1 MNNSIELTPIGL
13 FDTGIFDDG
22 GAEIPA
28 FDAAS
33 QQLFVTNGA
42 NGTIDVLNLIDPSNP
57 TLAFAI
63 DIEPFGGGINSVAVN
78 DGILAAAIESDPAT
92 DSGSVVFFDSEGN
105 LLNEVTVGSLPD
117 QLTFTPDGTKVL
129 VANEGEADEDDP
141 SINPPGSVSIID
153 LTHGV
158 DSASVTTA
166 DFTAFDG
173 QEEELRSQ
181 GVRIFPDVSVSEDVE
196 PEFITVS
203 GDSSTAFVALQEN
216 NTIAVVDIDQAR
228 VTELLPLGA
237 IDFSESVALDP
248 SDEDGGIN
256 IANQPVFGLFQPD
269 SIDSYHVAGETFIVT
284 ANEGDS
290 RDEVVDVIDIEL
302 DPDAFPNAEELQAP
316 EVLGNLEVSSIDGDL
331 DGDGDFDQLFA
342 YGSRSF
348 SIRDRHGN
356 IVFDSGDDFERI
368 TAELVPEIFNSNGTV
383 DSFDTR
389 SNDSGPEPEGIV
401 VGEVGEKTFA
411 FIGLER
417 TGGIMVYDVTVP
429 AESQFVQYINPID
442 SETGDAVNLAPEGL
456 AFIAAEDSPNGE
468 PLLAVANE
476 ISGTTS
482 IFAINE
488 IVADDE
494 EEEDT
499 EVFAGEDLPLEES
512 QEVEPVED
520 TAAEG
525 EFDAVLDGNSLSV
538 TGSFSDLTSALF
550 PVGGVDPVGNPEGP
564 IHVHVGDV
572 GENGPIIRNFDVTDN
587 GDGTGS
593 FAGVFELTDQEVAT
607 ATEDGLYVNL
617 HTENNQSGELR
628 GQIDLELSADAA
640 GESEDSGLEGGTNE
654 DGTFTLQL
662 LHASDQEAGLDAL
675 VDAPNF
681 SAVLDA
687 LRDEDL
693 DGDGEVGFANT
704 LTLSSGDA
712 YIPSPFFA
720 ASDEAFGDFGRG
732 DIIIQNELGFEA
744 IALGNHEFDL
754 GTGEIE
760 DLIEADEEDDY
771 PGTLF
776 PYLSSNLDFTPD
788 DNLAGFVVEDGQEA
802 GDIPNSL
809 AGNTIITVSGE
820 QIGVVGATT
829 PTLEAISSPGDVAI
843 FPMEFDSNN
852 PDDIAALAAE
862 IQASVDSLLAD
873 NPELNKVVLLAHFQL
888 ISIEEQL
895 SELLTDV
902 DIIVAGGSNTILA
915 DDTDILRAGD
925 EAAGAY
931 PILNTAADGNPIA
944 VVNTD
949 GNYRYVG
956 RLVVDFDE
964 NGVII
969 PESVDPEI
977 SGAYA
982 TDEAGV
988 AAVGGTPNSKVVE
1001 VTDAIGSVIADQGG
1015 NTFGDTDVFLNG
1027 QRIDIRSEE
1036 TNFGNLAADANLE
1049 FAQSI
1054 DPEVTISL
1062 RNGGGIRDSIGEV
1075 VTPAGSTSVEDVEFL
1090 PPQANEIAGTED
1102 GEISQ
1107 LDIANSLSFNNGISL
1122 VTVTAEELLALV
1134 ENGVSESEPGAE
1146 PGRFPQIAGF
1156 SFSFD
1161 ASLAPGDRVVSLATV
1176 DDEGNVTDVV
1186 VEDGEIVGDPSR
1198 TFRTVTLNFLADG
1211 GDDFPFPET
1220 ERVDLIAED
1229 AEPTGAATFAPD
1241 GSEQD
1246 VLAEFIAENFSE
1258 TPFDVEDTPVEED
1271 TRIQN
1276 LAFRE
1281 DTVLSSADETVEE
1294 PDVEVDIDVDEGVNT
1309 GEEFDP
1315 SAIEFIGEVSFETG
1329 FTFGDTEVGGLSG
1342 LTFDRINDVFY
1353 IISDD
1358 RSTVNDAR
1366 YYDVAIDL
1374 SDGSLDEGDIEFANV
1389 TTLFNAGGDPFASS
1403 SIDAEGIALNTDGQL
1418 FISSEGDADN
1428 LIDPLIGEFNLSGQI
1443 FNELPINDIFLPTA
1457 DQSSGIQ
1464 DNLALESLTITP
1476 DGASLYTATENAL
1489 FQDGETATLNAG
1501 SPVRIVQY
1509 DLETE
1514 TEVGQFLYET
1524 DPIPVAPD
1532 PADGFAD
1539 NGLVELLALD
1549 DEGKLLA
1556 LERSFAAGEGNNI
1569 RLYEID
1575 LSDAPDI
1582 SGVDSLSD
1590 TDVAAVEKDLLLD
1603 FGELGI
1609 ELDNSE
1615 GISFGEILPDGR
1627 QSLIVVSDNN
1637 FNDSQE
1643 TQFLAFALG
1652 EADPML
1658 ADDSA
1663 AFI

>member
-1 MNNSIELTPIGL
+1 MNNSVELTQIGL

-22 GAEIPA
+22 AAEIPA
-28 FDAAS
+28 FESAS
-33 QQLFVTNGA
+33 EQLFVTNGA
-42 NGTIDVLNLIDPSNP
+42 NDTIDVLDLSDPSNP

-63 DIEPFGGGINSVAVN
+63 DITPFGDGINSVAASN
-78 DGILAAAIESDPAT
+78 GIIAAAIESDPAT
-92 DSGSVVFFDSEGN
+92 DPGSVVFFDSEGN
-105 LLNEVTVGSLPD
+105 LVNQVTVGALPD

-141 SINPPGSVSIID
+141 SINPEGSVGIVDIAD
-153 LTHGV
+153 GI
-158 DSASVTTA
+158 DSASVTIA

-173 QEEELRSQ
+173 QEEELRSL
-181 GVRIFPDVSVSEDVE
+181 GIRIFPDVTVSEDVE

-216 NTIAVVDIDQAR
+216 NAIAVVDIAQAR
-228 VTELLPLGA
+228 VTDLLPLGA
-237 IDFSESVALDP
+237 IDFSETAALDP

-269 SIDSYHVAGETFIVT
+269 SIDSYEVDGETFIVS

-290 RDEVVDVIDIEL
+290 RDEVADVIEIEL
-302 DPDAFPNAEELQAP
+302 DPEAFADAEELQEP
-316 EVLGNLEVSSIDGDL
+316 EVLGNLEISTIDGDV

-348 SIRDRHGN
+348 SIRDSNGN

-368 TAELVPEIFNSNGTV
+368 TAELVPEIFNSNGDV
-383 DSFDTR
+383 ASFDER
-389 SNDSGPEPEGIV
+389 SNDSGPEPEGLV
-401 VGEVGEKTFA
+401 LGEIDDKTFA

-429 AESQFVQYINPID
+429 AESKFVQYVNPLD
-442 SETGDAVNLAPEGL
+442 AETGDALNIAPEGL
-456 AFIAAEDSPNGE
+456 AFISAEDSPNGE

-482 IFAINE
+482 IFE
-488 IVADDE
+488 IASIMA
-494 EEEDT
+494 EEDVGSDTDDGDIDSETDEGMESDMGVET
-499 EVFAGEDLPLEES
+499 E
-512 QEVEPVED
+512 
-520 TAAEG
+520 T
-525 EFDAVLDGNSLSV
+525 
-538 TGSFSDLTSALF
+538 
-550 PVGGVDPVGNPEGP
+550 DPE
-564 IHVHVGDV
+564 
-572 GENGPIIRNFDVTDN
+572 TD
-587 GDGTGS
+587 
-593 FAGVFELTDQEVAT
+593 
-607 ATEDGLYVNL
+607 
-617 HTENNQSGELR
+617 
-628 GQIDLELSADAA
+628 
-640 GESEDSGLEGGTNE
+640 

-662 LHASDQEAGLDAL
+662 LHASDQEGGLDAL

-693 DGDGEVGFANT
+693 DGDGEPGFANT

-720 ASDEAFGDFGRG
+720 ASDDAFGDFGRG

-744 IALGNHEFDL
+744 IAFGNHEFDL

-760 DLIEADEEDDY
+760 DLIEPDEEEDF
-771 PGTLF
+771 PGTQF
-776 PYLSSNLDFTPD
+776 PYLSSNLDFSGD

-802 GDIPNSL
+802 SEIPNSI
-809 AGNTIITVSGE
+809 AGNAIITVNGE

-829 PTLEAISSPGDVAI
+829 PTLDEISSPTDVTIAPI
-843 FPMEFDSNN
+843 EFDSNN

-862 IQASVDSLLAD
+862 IQESVDSLLAD
-873 NPELNKVVLLAHFQL
+873 NPELNKVVLLAHMQL

-902 DIIVAGGSNTILA
+902 DIIVAGGSNTIL
-915 DDTDILRAGD
+915 TDETDVLRAGD
-925 EAAGAY
+925 ESAGAY

-944 VVNTD
+944 IVNTD

-969 PESVDPEI
+969 PESIDPEI
-977 SGAYA
+977 SGAFA

-988 AAVGGTPNSKVVE
+988 AAVDGTPNPKVVE
-1001 VTDAIGSVIADQGG
+1001 VTDAISSVIAEQGG
-1015 NTFGDTDVFLNG
+1015 NTFGDTEVFLNG
-1027 QRIDIRSEE
+1027 QRVDIRSEE

-1054 DPEVTISL
+1054 DPEVTISI

-1075 VTPAGSTSVEDVEFL
+1075 VTPAGSTSIDDVEFL

-1107 LDIANSLSFNNGISL
+1107 LDIANSLSFNNGITL
-1122 VTVTAEELLALV
+1122 VTVTAEELLALI
-1134 ENGVSESEPGAE
+1134 ENGLSESEPGAE
-1146 PGRFPQIAGF
+1146 PGRFPQVAGI

-1161 ASLAPGDRVVSLATV
+1161 ASLPPGERVVSLATT
-1176 DDEGNVTDVV
+1176 DAEGNVTDVV
-1186 VEDGEIVGDPSR
+1186 VENGEVVGDPTR
-1198 TFRTVTLNFLADG
+1198 TFRTVTLDFLADG
-1211 GDDFPFPET
+1211 GDDFPFPDT

-1229 AEPTGAATFAPD
+1229 ADPTGVATFAPD

-1246 VLAEFIAENFSE
+1246 VLAEFITENFSE
-1258 TPFDVEDTPVEED
+1258 TPFDIEDTPVEED

-1281 DTVLSSADETVEE
+1281 DTVLVSAEETDEDTDVDGSAEEVNTVEE
-1294 PDVEVDIDVDEGVNT
+1294 TDTEASLEEGMDTVEEADA
-1309 GEEFDP
+1309 

-1358 RSTVNDAR
+1358 QSIVNDAR

-1374 SDGSLDEGDIEFANV
+1374 SDGALDEGDIEFVNV
-1389 TTLFNAGGDPFASS
+1389 TTLFNAAGDPFSTGS
-1403 SIDAEGIALNTDGQL
+1403 VDAEGIALNSEGQL
-1418 FISSEGDADN
+1418 FISTEGDSDN
-1428 LIDPLIGEFNLSGQI
+1428 LIDPLIGEFTLSGEV
-1443 FNELPINDIFLPTA
+1443 FNELPLNEILLPTV
-1457 DQSSGIQ
+1457 DQSSGVQ
-1464 DNLALESLTITP
+1464 DNLSLESLTITP
-1476 DGASLYTATENAL
+1476 DGKSLFTANENAL
-1489 FQDGETATLNAG
+1489 FQDGEIATLEAV
-1501 SPVRIVQY
+1501 SPVRIFQY

-1514 TEVGQFLYET
+1514 EEVGQFFYET

-1549 DEGKLLA
+1549 SEGKFLA
-1556 LERSFAAGEGNNI
+1556 LERSFAEGVGNNI
-1569 RLYEID
+1569 RIYEID
-1575 LSDAPDI
+1575 LADAPDI

-1590 TDVAAVEKDLLLD
+1590 TDITAVEKDLLLD
-1603 FGELGI
+1603 FDDLGI
-1609 ELDNSE
+1609 DLDNTE
-1615 GISFGEILPDGR
+1615 AISFGEILPDGR

-1637 FNDSQE
+1637 FSDSQE

-1652 EADPML
+1652 EPDPML
-1658 ADDSA
+1658 MDDSTT
-1663 AFI
+1663 II

>member
-22 GAEIPA
+22 AAEIPA

-42 NGTIDVLNLIDPSNP
+42 NDTIDVLDLIDPSNP

-63 DIEPFGGGINSVAVN
+63 DIAPFGGGINSVAVN

-117 QLTFTPDGTKVL
+117 QLTFTPDGTRIL

-158 DSASVTTA
+158 DNASVTTA

-181 GVRIFPDVSVSEDVE
+181 GVRIFPDVSVSADVE

-269 SIDSYHVAGETFIVT
+269 SIDSYHVDGETFIVT

-290 RDEVVDVIDIEL
+290 RDEVADVIDIEL

-316 EVLGNLEVSSIDGDL
+316 EVLGNLEISTIDGDL

-401 VGEVGEKTFA
+401 VGEVDGKTFA

-442 SETGDAVNLAPEGL
+442 SETGDAINLAPEGL

-482 IFAINE
+482 IFE
-488 IVADDE
+488 ISSVVADDTDI
-494 EEEDT
+494 DT
-499 EVFAGEDLPLEES
+499 EVEETDT
-512 QEVEPVED
+512 EPD
-520 TAAEG
+520 T
-525 EFDAVLDGNSLSV
+525 DAPG
-538 TGSFSDLTSALF
+538 
-550 PVGGVDPVGNPEGP
+550 
-564 IHVHVGDV
+564 
-572 GENGPIIRNFDVTDN
+572 
-587 GDGTGS
+587 
-593 FAGVFELTDQEVAT
+593 
-607 ATEDGLYVNL
+607 
-617 HTENNQSGELR
+617 
-628 GQIDLELSADAA
+628 
-640 GESEDSGLEGGTNE
+640 

-693 DGDGEVGFANT
+693 DGDGEAGFANT

-771 PGTLF
+771 PGTQF
-776 PYLSSNLDFTPD
+776 PYLSSNLDFTTD

-802 GDIPNSL
+802 GEIPNSL

-915 DDTDILRAGD
+915 DDTDVLRAGD
-925 EAAGAY
+925 ESAGAY

-969 PESVDPEI
+969 PESIDPEI

-988 AAVGGTPNSKVVE
+988 AAVNGTPNPEVVA
-1001 VTDAIGSVIADQGG
+1001 VTDAIGSVIAEQGG

-1107 LDIANSLSFNNGISL
+1107 L
-1122 VTVTAEELLALV
+1122 
-1134 ENGVSESEPGAE
+1134 
-1146 PGRFPQIAGF
+1146 
-1156 SFSFD
+1156 
-1161 ASLAPGDRVVSLATV
+1161 
-1176 DDEGNVTDVV
+1176 
-1186 VEDGEIVGDPSR
+1186 
-1198 TFRTVTLNFLADG
+1198 
-1211 GDDFPFPET
+1211 
-1220 ERVDLIAED
+1220 
-1229 AEPTGAATFAPD
+1229 
-1241 GSEQD
+1241 
-1246 VLAEFIAENFSE
+1246 
-1258 TPFDVEDTPVEED
+1258 
-1271 TRIQN
+1271 
-1276 LAFRE
+1276 
-1281 DTVLSSADETVEE
+1281 
-1294 PDVEVDIDVDEGVNT
+1294 
-1309 GEEFDP
+1309 
-1315 SAIEFIGEVSFETG
+1315 
-1329 FTFGDTEVGGLSG
+1329 
-1342 LTFDRINDVFY
+1342 
-1353 IISDD
+1353 
-1358 RSTVNDAR
+1358 
-1366 YYDVAIDL
+1366 
-1374 SDGSLDEGDIEFANV
+1374 
-1389 TTLFNAGGDPFASS
+1389 
-1403 SIDAEGIALNTDGQL
+1403 
-1418 FISSEGDADN
+1418 
-1428 LIDPLIGEFNLSGQI
+1428 
-1443 FNELPINDIFLPTA
+1443 
-1457 DQSSGIQ
+1457 
-1464 DNLALESLTITP
+1464 
-1476 DGASLYTATENAL
+1476 
-1489 FQDGETATLNAG
+1489 
-1501 SPVRIVQY
+1501 
-1509 DLETE
+1509 
-1514 TEVGQFLYET
+1514 
-1524 DPIPVAPD
+1524 
-1532 PADGFAD
+1532 
-1539 NGLVELLALD
+1539 
-1549 DEGKLLA
+1549 
-1556 LERSFAAGEGNNI
+1556 
-1569 RLYEID
+1569 
-1575 LSDAPDI
+1575 
-1582 SGVDSLSD
+1582 
-1590 TDVAAVEKDLLLD
+1590 
-1603 FGELGI
+1603 
-1609 ELDNSE
+1609 
-1615 GISFGEILPDGR
+1615 
-1627 QSLIVVSDNN
+1627 
-1637 FNDSQE
+1637 
-1643 TQFLAFALG
+1643 
-1652 EADPML
+1652 
-1658 ADDSA
+1658 
-1663 AFI
+1663 

>member
-22 GAEIPA
+22 AAEIPA
-28 FDAAS
+28 FDPAS

-42 NGTIDVLNLIDPSNP
+42 NDTIDVLDLSDPSNP
-57 TLAFAI
+57 TLANAI
-63 DIEPFGGGINSVAVN
+63 DITPFGDGINSVAVSN
-78 DGILAAAIESDPAT
+78 GIIAAAIESDPAT
-92 DSGSVVFFDSEGN
+92 DPGSVVFFDSEGN
-105 LLNEVTVGSLPD
+105 LINQVTVGALPD

-141 SINPPGSVSIID
+141 SINPEGSVGIVDIAD
-153 LTHGV
+153 GI
-158 DSASVTTA
+158 DSASVTIA

-173 QEEELRSQ
+173 QEEELRSL
-181 GVRIFPDVSVSEDVE
+181 GIRIFPDVTVSEDVE

-216 NTIAVVDIDQAR
+216 NAIAVVDIAQAR
-228 VTELLPLGA
+228 VTDLLPLGA
-237 IDFSESVALDP
+237 IDFSETAALDP

-269 SIDSYHVAGETFIVT
+269 SIDSYHVDGETFIVS

-290 RDEVVDVIDIEL
+290 RDEEADVIDVEL
-302 DPDAFPNAEELQAP
+302 DPQAFPNAEELQAP
-316 EVLGNLEVSSIDGDL
+316 EVLGNLEISTIDGDV

-348 SIRDRHGN
+348 SIRDSQGN

-368 TAELVPEIFNSNGTV
+368 TAELVPEIFNSNGDV
-383 DSFDTR
+383 ASFDER
-389 SNDSGPEPEGIV
+389 SNDSGPEPEGLV
-401 VGEVGEKTFA
+401 LGEIDDKTFA

-429 AESQFVQYINPID
+429 AESKFVQYVNPLD
-442 SETGDAVNLAPEGL
+442 AETGDALNIAPEGL
-456 AFIAAEDSPNGE
+456 AFISAEDSPNGE

-482 IFAINE
+482 IFEISDLMEDESDLMEDNE
-488 IVADDE
+488 DVGMDE
-494 EEEDT
+494 EDVDIDADMDMDT
-499 EVFAGEDLPLEES
+499 DME
-512 QEVEPVED
+512 
-520 TAAEG
+520 
-525 EFDAVLDGNSLSV
+525 
-538 TGSFSDLTSALF
+538 
-550 PVGGVDPVGNPEGP
+550 
-564 IHVHVGDV
+564 
-572 GENGPIIRNFDVTDN
+572 
-587 GDGTGS
+587 GDG
-593 FAGVFELTDQEVAT
+593 
-607 ATEDGLYVNL
+607 
-617 HTENNQSGELR
+617 
-628 GQIDLELSADAA
+628 
-640 GESEDSGLEGGTNE
+640 

-662 LHASDQEAGLDAL
+662 LHASDQEGGLDAL

-693 DGDGEVGFANT
+693 DGDGEPGFANT

-720 ASDEAFGDFGRG
+720 ASDDAFGDFGRG

-744 IALGNHEFDL
+744 IAFGNHEFDL

-760 DLIEADEEDDY
+760 DLIEPDEEEDF
-771 PGTLF
+771 PGTQF
-776 PYLSSNLDFTPD
+776 PYLSSNLDFSGD

-802 GDIPNSL
+802 SEIPNSI
-809 AGNTIITVSGE
+809 AGNAIITVNGE

-829 PTLEAISSPGDVAI
+829 PTLDEISSPTDVTIAPI
-843 FPMEFDSNN
+843 EFDSNN

-862 IQASVDSLLAD
+862 IQESVDSLLAD
-873 NPELNKVVLLAHFQL
+873 NPELNKVVLLAHMQL

-902 DIIVAGGSNTILA
+902 DIIVAGGSNTIL
-915 DDTDILRAGD
+915 TDETDVLRAGD
-925 EAAGAY
+925 ESAGAY

-944 VVNTD
+944 IVNTD

-969 PESVDPEI
+969 PESIDPEI
-977 SGAYA
+977 SGAFA

-988 AAVGGTPNSKVVE
+988 AAVDGTPNPKVVE
-1001 VTDAIGSVIADQGG
+1001 VTDAISSVIAEQGG
-1015 NTFGDTDVFLNG
+1015 NTFGDTEVFLNG
-1027 QRIDIRSEE
+1027 QRVDIRSEE

-1054 DPEVTISL
+1054 DPEVTISI

-1075 VTPAGSTSVEDVEFL
+1075 VTPAGSTSIDDVEFL

-1107 LDIANSLSFNNGISL
+1107 LDIANSLSFNNGITL
-1122 VTVTAEELLALV
+1122 VTVTAEELLALI
-1134 ENGVSESEPGAE
+1134 ENGLSESEPGAE
-1146 PGRFPQIAGF
+1146 PGRFPQVAGI

-1161 ASLAPGDRVVSLATV
+1161 ASLPPGERVVSLATT
-1176 DDEGNVTDVV
+1176 DAEGNVTDVV
-1186 VEDGEIVGDPSR
+1186 VENGEVVGDPTR
-1198 TFRTVTLNFLADG
+1198 TFRTVTLDFLADG
-1211 GDDFPFPET
+1211 GDDFPFPDT

-1229 AEPTGAATFAPD
+1229 ADPTGVATFAPD

-1246 VLAEFIAENFSE
+1246 VLAEFITENFSE
-1258 TPFDVEDTPVEED
+1258 TPFDIEDTPVEED

-1281 DTVLSSADETVEE
+1281 DTVLVSAEETDEDTDVDGSAEEVNTVEE
-1294 PDVEVDIDVDEGVNT
+1294 TDTEASLEEGMDTVEEADA
-1309 GEEFDP
+1309 

-1358 RSTVNDAR
+1358 QSIVNDAR

-1374 SDGSLDEGDIEFANV
+1374 SDGALDEGDIEFVNV
-1389 TTLFNAGGDPFASS
+1389 TTLFNAAGDPFSTGS
-1403 SIDAEGIALNTDGQL
+1403 VDAEGIALNSEGQL
-1418 FISSEGDADN
+1418 FISTEGDSDN
-1428 LIDPLIGEFNLSGQI
+1428 LIDPLIGEFTLSGEV
-1443 FNELPINDIFLPTA
+1443 FNELPLNEILLPTV
-1457 DQSSGIQ
+1457 DQTSGVQ

-1476 DGASLYTATENAL
+1476 DGESLFTANENAL
-1489 FQDGETATLNAG
+1489 FQDGDIATLEAV
-1501 SPVRIVQY
+1501 SPVRIIEY

-1514 TEVGQFLYET
+1514 EEVGQFFYET

-1549 DEGKLLA
+1549 NEGKFLA
-1556 LERSFAAGEGNNI
+1556 LERSFAEGVGNNI
-1569 RLYEID
+1569 RIYEID
-1575 LSDAPDI
+1575 LADAPDI

-1590 TDVAAVEKDLLLD
+1590 TDITAVEKDLLLD
-1603 FGELGI
+1603 FDDLGI
-1609 ELDNSE
+1609 DLDNTE
-1615 GISFGEILPDGR
+1615 AISFGEILPDGR

-1637 FNDSQE
+1637 FSDSQE

-1652 EADPML
+1652 EPDPML
-1658 ADDSA
+1658 MDDSTT
-1663 AFI
+1663 II